1 MNPASLAQP
10 PVMSL
15 LGFFDLDDRFA
26 LIRSTIQ
33 AGVMRQLKLVALWTD
48 GHARRRDT
56 QFLCAPFISPFP

>member
-33 AGVMRQLKLVALWTD
+33 AGIMRQLQLVALRAD
-48 GHARRRDT
+48 GHARGRDT
-56 QFLCAPFISPFP
+56 QFLCAPLIASFP